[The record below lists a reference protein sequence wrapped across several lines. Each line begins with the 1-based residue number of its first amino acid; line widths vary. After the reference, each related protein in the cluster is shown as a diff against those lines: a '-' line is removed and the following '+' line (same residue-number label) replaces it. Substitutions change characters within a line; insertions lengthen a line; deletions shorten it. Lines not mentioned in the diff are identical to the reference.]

1 MRFFPLIVILIINCS
16 TLERTEYGNT
26 RSGYPDQESWG
37 VKITLTDEG
46 VMRALVKS
54 GHLEK
59 FNDRQYILLDK
70 DVDVDFFDDFEQ
82 HTTNLKSQIAEVDE
96 RTNFMTAIG
105 DVIVV
110 SDSGVTLYTD
120 TLMWNSEK
128 ELIYTDDPIMLTT
141 EKNDTLYGIGFE
153 SDVSMDHWKI
163 LQPSGV
169 TERAKDE

>member
-1 MRFFPLIVILIINCS
+1 
-16 TLERTEYGNT
+16 
-26 RSGYPDQESWG
+26 
-37 VKITLTDEG
+37 
-46 VMRALVKS
+46 MRALVKS

-70 DVDVDFFDDFEQ
+70 DVNVDFFDDLEQ

-120 TLMWNSEK
+120 TLMWNSEE

>member
-1 MRFFPLIVILIINCS
+1 
-16 TLERTEYGNT
+16 
-26 RSGYPDQESWG
+26 
-37 VKITLTDEG
+37 
-46 VMRALVKS
+46 MRALVKS

-70 DVDVDFFDDFEQ
+70 NVNVDFFDELEQ
-82 HTTNLKSQIAEVDE
+82 HTTNLISQIAEVDE

-110 SDSGVTLYTD
+110 SDSGITLYTD
-120 TLMWNSEK
+120 TLMWNSEE
-128 ELIYTDDPIMLTT
+128 ELIYTDNPIMLTT
-141 EKNDTLYGIGFE
+141 EKNDTLYGIGFK

>member
-1 MRFFPLIVILIINCS
+1 MCIR
-16 TLERTEYGNT
+16 
-26 RSGYPDQESWG
+26 D
-37 VKITLTDEG
+37 
-46 VMRALVKS
+46 RALVKS

-120 TLMWNSEK
+120 TLMWNSEE
-128 ELIYTDDPIMLTT
+128 ELIYTDNPIMLTT

>member
-1 MRFFPLIVILIINCS
+1 
-16 TLERTEYGNT
+16 
-26 RSGYPDQESWG
+26 
-37 VKITLTDEG
+37 
-46 VMRALVKS
+46 MRALVKS

-70 DVDVDFFDDFEQ
+70 DVDVDFFDDLEQ

-120 TLMWNSEK
+120 TLMWNSEE

-169 TERAKDE
+169 TDRAKDE

>member
-1 MRFFPLIVILIINCS
+1 
-16 TLERTEYGNT
+16 
-26 RSGYPDQESWG
+26 
-37 VKITLTDEG
+37 
-46 VMRALVKS
+46 MRALVKS

-70 DVDVDFFDDFEQ
+70 DVDVDFFDEFEQ
-82 HTTNLKSQIAEVDE
+82 HTTNLVSQIAEVDE

-120 TLMWNSEK
+120 TLMWNSEE
-128 ELIYTDDPIMLTT
+128 ELIYTDNPIMLTT

>member
-1 MRFFPLIVILIINCS
+1 
-16 TLERTEYGNT
+16 
-26 RSGYPDQESWG
+26 
-37 VKITLTDEG
+37 
-46 VMRALVKS
+46 MRALVKS

-70 DVDVDFFDDFEQ
+70 NVNVDFFDELEQ
-82 HTTNLKSQIAEVDE
+82 HTTNLISQIAEVDE

-120 TLMWNSEK
+120 TLMWNSEE

>member
-1 MRFFPLIVILIINCS
+1 
-16 TLERTEYGNT
+16 
-26 RSGYPDQESWG
+26 
-37 VKITLTDEG
+37 
-46 VMRALVKS
+46 MRALVKS

-120 TLMWNSEK
+120 TLMWNSEE
-128 ELIYTDDPIMLTT
+128 ELIYTDNPIMLTT

>member
-1 MRFFPLIVILIINCS
+1 
-16 TLERTEYGNT
+16 
-26 RSGYPDQESWG
+26 
-37 VKITLTDEG
+37 
-46 VMRALVKS
+46 MRALVKS

-70 DVDVDFFDDFEQ
+70 DVDVDFFDDLEQ

-120 TLMWNSEK
+120 TLMWNSEE
-128 ELIYTDDPIMLTT
+128 ELIYTDNPIMLTT

>member
-1 MRFFPLIVILIINCS
+1 
-16 TLERTEYGNT
+16 
-26 RSGYPDQESWG
+26 
-37 VKITLTDEG
+37 
-46 VMRALVKS
+46 MRALVKS

-70 DVDVDFFDDFEQ
+70 DVDVDFFDDLEQ

-105 DVIVV
+105 NVIVV

-120 TLMWNSEK
+120 TLMWNSEE

-153 SDVSMDHWKI
+153 SNVSMNRWKI

>member
-1 MRFFPLIVILIINCS
+1 MRIPLYLVILLINCN
-16 TLERTEYGNT
+16 TLEREEYTNT

-46 VMRALVKS
+46 IMRALVKS

-59 FNDRQYILLDK
+59 FNDRRYILLDK
-70 DVDVDFFDDFEQ
+70 DVDVDFFDDLEQ
-82 HTTNLKSQIAEVDE
+82 HTTNLKSKIAEVDE

-128 ELIYTDDPIMLTT
+128 ELIYTNDPIMLTT
-141 EKNDTLYGIGFE
+141 ENNDTLYGVGFE

-163 LQPSGV
+163 LQPSGL
-169 TERAKDE
+169 TERIKDE

>member
-1 MRFFPLIVILIINCS
+1 MRFSPLVAILLINCS
-16 TLERTEYGNT
+16 TLERADYRNT
-26 RSGYPDQESWG
+26 RSGYPDQDRWG

-70 DVDVDFFDDFEQ
+70 DVDVDFFDDLEQ
-82 HTTNLKSQIAEVDE
+82 HTTNLKSQIAEIDE

-110 SDSGVTLYTD
+110 SDSGITLYTD
-120 TLMWNSEK
+120 TLMWNSEE
-128 ELIYTDDPIMLTT
+128 ELIYTDNPIMLTT

-153 SDVSMDHWKI
+153 SDVSMNHWKI

>member
-1 MRFFPLIVILIINCS
+1 MPLVAILLINCS
-16 TLERTEYGNT
+16 TLEKAEYSNT

-37 VKITLTDEG
+37 VKITLTNEG

-59 FNDRQYILLDK
+59 FNDRQYILLDNN
-70 DVDVDFFDDFEQ
+70 VNVDFFDDYEQ
-82 HTTNLKSQIAEVDE
+82 HTTNLISQIAEVDE

-105 DVIVV
+105 NVIVV

-120 TLMWNSEK
+120 TLMWNSEE
-128 ELIYTDDPIMLTT
+128 ELIYTDNPIMLTT

-153 SDVSMDHWKI
+153 SDVSMDLWKI

>member
-1 MRFFPLIVILIINCS
+1 
-16 TLERTEYGNT
+16 
-26 RSGYPDQESWG
+26 
-37 VKITLTDEG
+37 
-46 VMRALVKS
+46 MRALIKS

-70 DVDVDFFDDFEQ
+70 NVDVDFFDDLEQ
-82 HTTNLKSQIAEVDE
+82 HTTNLISQIAEVDE

-120 TLMWNSEK
+120 TLMWNSEE

-141 EKNDTLYGIGFE
+141 ENKDTLYGIGFE

-169 TERAKDE
+169 TERVKDE

>member
-1 MRFFPLIVILIINCS
+1 
-16 TLERTEYGNT
+16 
-26 RSGYPDQESWG
+26 
-37 VKITLTDEG
+37 
-46 VMRALVKS
+46 MRALVKS

-120 TLMWNSEK
+120 TLMWNSEE

-163 LQPSGV
+163 LEPSGV
-169 TERAKDE
+169 TERAKDG

>member
-1 MRFFPLIVILIINCS
+1 
-16 TLERTEYGNT
+16 
-26 RSGYPDQESWG
+26 
-37 VKITLTDEG
+37 
-46 VMRALVKS
+46 MRALVKS

-70 DVDVDFFDDFEQ
+70 DVNVDFFDDLEQ
-82 HTTNLKSQIAEVDE
+82 HTTNLKSQIAEIDE

-120 TLMWNSEK
+120 TLMWNSEE

>member
-1 MRFFPLIVILIINCS
+1 
-16 TLERTEYGNT
+16 
-26 RSGYPDQESWG
+26 
-37 VKITLTDEG
+37 
-46 VMRALVKS
+46 MRALIKS

-59 FNDRQYILLDK
+59 YNDRQYILLDQ
-70 DVDVDFFDDFEQ
+70 DVDVDFFDDLEQ

-120 TLMWNSEK
+120 TLMWNSEE

>member
-1 MRFFPLIVILIINCS
+1 MRFFPLIAILLIYCS
-16 TLERTEYGNT
+16 TLERAEYGNT

-37 VKITLTDEG
+37 VTITLTDEG

-70 DVDVDFFDDFEQ
+70 DVDVDFFDDLEQ

-105 DVIVV
+105 NVIVV

-120 TLMWNSEK
+120 TLMWNSEE

-141 EKNDTLYGIGFE
+141 ENNDTLFGIGFE
-153 SDVSMDHWKI
+153 SDVSMNHWKI

-169 TERAKDE
+169 MERAKDE

>member
-1 MRFFPLIVILIINCS
+1 
-16 TLERTEYGNT
+16 
-26 RSGYPDQESWG
+26 
-37 VKITLTDEG
+37 
-46 VMRALVKS
+46 MRALVKS